1 MIQKN
6 NSDKNYKYFLEN
18 KQELCKKYLNKFL
31 IIKEEKVFGA
41 YETFEEAL
49 NAAKNIEAGTYII
62 QRCEKD
68 EEIQIFHTRVRFNA

>member
-6 NSDKNYKYFLEN
+6 NSDKNYEYFSKN
-18 KQELCKKYLNKFL
+18 KNELCKKYLNMFL

-68 EEIQIFHTRVRFNA
+68 EEIQIFHTRVRFNG